1 MRIEA
6 IEVDGFGV
14 WSDVTVPELS
24 PEITVVYGRNEAGKT
39 TLMQFVRAML
49 YGFSAD
55 RTDRYLPPVRGGKGG
70 GRLRLTSSTGDYT
83 LQRQSEAHGDVST
96 RGLFSLHDSLGT
108 RQPESLL
115 DSLMAGVDE
124 SIYQNVFAVGLRELQ
139 ELATLSATDAAD
151 HLYKLTS
158 GLDRVSLVDV
168 VREVQGARTELFDG
182 GSGRGAIRDLLRHRE
197 RLVTEINDLAAS
209 GGRWSSLA
217 GQRDLLVRDAEQ
229 VQKRID
235 EHEARV
241 KLLEACLNVRDHWL
255 ARKMVDE
262 QLRLLGQIP
271 DVDPKSL
278 ERLDELNGLAVQ
290 REQRIDALFAQRQ
303 GLRADADKMPLNRRV
318 LERAPRIEALGEHAP
333 WLESLESQIER
344 LRADIHVLES
354 ENDSHKDQFMLPG
367 GIRLSSIPDLSQKTL
382 AALKSPAAGL
392 REYSGKLGQL
402 DSELKVA
409 HGELEETT
417 LELEAALSEI
427 GKHDLNESLE
437 EQGERATQLR
447 RRIQLEERIG
457 KMARDRE
464 ELERECQQ
472 LMDEQ
477 VMPFW
482 KLVAMCIPFCLG
494 VLMILGGITWSAMTF
509 SGLGVIVT
517 LLGVAGM
524 GAAIAMKITVERSAE
539 REFDACNRQLEQVT
553 SQLRL
558 GRREIEELDHLLPAS
573 QVPLSNQLKEAEQE
587 IALLE
592 SYLPLEQ
599 KRRAAQQRRETAEE
613 RYRDCKDRMDEAQ
626 RRWEKAVANCGLP
639 DGVSPRHVKL
649 LSNRSEHMLQLQRR
663 LEQRYDDMKNAER
676 ELKSL
681 RARIDQ
687 HFVESGLEKQ
697 TDDAQLQ
704 LRQLLTALQT
714 QKDLVDRRR
723 GLKKQ
728 FEELSRD
735 LKKER
740 RALDRLKRKR
750 DLLFASAGAED
761 ETRFRQLV
769 AKRKQADRLLGER
782 EEISSRIRAAV
793 GMHYPEETIAAELEA
808 ETSSQIPQIRASV
821 LAEERELEKKLS
833 ELHGK
838 RGELTQEM
846 KSLAGDR
853 RLAKARLELQ
863 CVEAK
868 LDETSWNW
876 RVLSVTGGLLESI
889 REIYENERQPQ
900 TLAEASEYLAKITR
914 GQYVRIWTPMGDDV
928 LRVDDGD
935 GKPYRLDV
943 LSQGTREAIFLCL
956 RLALAAAYAKRGAH
970 LPLVLD
976 DVLVNFDNARA
987 MHAAEVF
994 RDFASR
1000 GYQMLLFTCHE
1011 HIFDIFRRMEVDVRT
1026 LPTNRER
1033 GQVVSRSM
1041 FEPTPYIEPVAVE
1054 EEPEIPEPEFG
1065 EVASFEPEVA
1075 PEPEPEPE
1083 VVLEDE
1089 PEPAR
1094 KHPFRARS
1102 IRKKRRDVLFG
1113 PPAPE
1118 PEKAPEPEPV
1128 VELPVVVEST
1138 PATPTPPEPVKVR
1151 ELPRPRGFRLVPA
1164 DWAIRANKTIVERDI
1179 RLADIALE
1187 ADSLAAPRREASAEE
1202 TPVADVASADADAAF
1217 DAFAEADLDEPIVEI
1232 DEEFEA
1238 FPAATLTWGQ
1248 PSETWSDR
1256 PDDLV

>member
-1 MRIEA
+1 
-6 IEVDGFGV
+6 
-14 WSDVTVPELS
+14 
-24 PEITVVYGRNEAGKT
+24 
-39 TLMQFVRAML
+39 
-49 YGFSAD
+49 
-55 RTDRYLPPVRGGKGG
+55 
-70 GRLRLTSSTGDYT
+70 
-83 LQRQSEAHGDVST
+83 
-96 RGLFSLHDSLGT
+96 
-108 RQPESLL
+108 
-115 DSLMAGVDE
+115 
-124 SIYQNVFAVGLRELQ
+124 
-139 ELATLSATDAAD
+139 
-151 HLYKLTS
+151 
-158 GLDRVSLVDV
+158 
-168 VREVQGARTELFDG
+168 
-182 GSGRGAIRDLLRHRE
+182 
-197 RLVTEINDLAAS
+197 
-209 GGRWSSLA
+209 
-217 GQRDLLVRDAEQ
+217 
-229 VQKRID
+229 
-235 EHEARV
+235 
-241 KLLEACLNVRDHWL
+241 
-255 ARKMVDE
+255 
-262 QLRLLGQIP
+262 
-271 DVDPKSL
+271 
-278 ERLDELNGLAVQ
+278 
-290 REQRIDALFAQRQ
+290 
-303 GLRADADKMPLNRRV
+303 
-318 LERAPRIEALGEHAP
+318 
-333 WLESLESQIER
+333 
-344 LRADIHVLES
+344 
-354 ENDSHKDQFMLPG
+354 
-367 GIRLSSIPDLSQKTL
+367 
-382 AALKSPAAGL
+382 
-392 REYSGKLGQL
+392 
-402 DSELKVA
+402 
-409 HGELEETT
+409 
-417 LELEAALSEI
+417 
-427 GKHDLNESLE
+427 
-437 EQGERATQLR
+437 
-447 RRIQLEERIG
+447 
-457 KMARDRE
+457 
-464 ELERECQQ
+464 
-472 LMDEQ
+472 MDEQ

-553 SQLRL
+553 NQLRL

-573 QVPLSNQLKEAEQE
+573 QVPLAVQLKEAEQE

-592 SYLPLEQ
+592 THLPLEQ
-599 KRRAAQQRRETAEE
+599 KRRAAQQRREAAEE

-728 FEELSRD
+728 FEEHSRD

-769 AKRKQADRLLGER
+769 AKRKQADRLFAER

-956 RLALAAAYAKRGAH
+956 RLALSAAYAKRGAH

-1033 GQVVSRSM
+1033 GQVVSRSL
-1041 FEPTPYIEPVAVE
+1041 FEPTTYLEPVVVE
-1054 EEPEIPEPEFG
+1054 EEPEIPEPEFS
-1065 EVASFEPEVA
+1065 EIASFEPEVA
-1075 PEPEPEPE
+1075 PAPEPEPE
-1083 VVLEDE
+1083 VVPEEE

-1094 KHPFRARS
+1094 KHLFVARALK
-1102 IRKKRRDVLFG
+1102 KKRRDALFG

-1128 VELPVVVEST
+1128 IELPVLE
-1138 PATPTPPEPVKVR
+1138 APPEPVKVR

-1179 RLADIALE
+1179 RLADVALE
-1187 ADSLAAPRREASAEE
+1187 SDSLTGSRTEASPGE
-1202 TPVADVASADADAAF
+1202 TPVADDVSADSEASF

-1232 DEEFEA
+1232 DEDPFET

-1256 PDDLV
+1256 PDDLA